1 MSNDTAER
9 FHSALD
15 TLVEEIKEDHHIL
28 AVILCGSLSYD
39 EVWEKSD
46 IDLHVVSTDD
56 RKNNLRTIALS
67 YDDINIH
74 TSIQTR
80 SEFKRELDASLRNSF
95 GHSLFAHAKLLFS
108 RDPTIDDMLTNLQK
122 FGRYDLQLQVMSSA
136 SMALYG
142 WYKARKWFEIKDDLP
157 YTKTWILQMARSLA
171 EVEVSRANEL
181 VDREALVRALE
192 LNPDL
197 YKPMYTDLFSGHT
210 DRERVGNA
218 LDMFE
223 TWVAEHT
230 HELFSPIL
238 DYLKSTG
245 GEPQSVT
252 QITHYFRRN
261 YNVDHVLIA
270 CEWLSDLGV
279 IEKASTPVKLT
290 VQSQIEVEELAFFMN

>member
-46 IDLHVVSTDD
+46 IDLHVISTDD
-56 RKNNLRTIALS
+56 RKNNLRTLALS

-108 RDPTIDDMLTNLQK
+108 RDSTIDDMLTNLQK

-157 YTKTWILQMARSLA
+157 YTTLWILQMVRSLA
-171 EVEVSRANEL
+171 EIEVSWANEL

-197 YKPMYTDLFSGHT
+197 YKPMYTDLLSGPI
-210 DRERVGNA
+210 DRVRVGNA
-218 LDMFE
+218 LDKFE
-223 TWVAEHT
+223 TWVSEHT
-230 HELFSPIL
+230 YELFSPIL

-270 CEWLSDLGV
+270 CEWLSDLGI

-290 VQSQIEVEELAFFMN
+290 VQSQVDVEELAFFMN

>member
-46 IDLHVVSTDD
+46 IDLHVISTDD

-197 YKPMYTDLFSGHT
+197 YKPMYTDLFSGPA

-290 VQSQIEVEELAFFMN
+290 VQSQVEVEELAFFMN

>member
-9 FHSALD
+9 FHTALD

-46 IDLHVVSTDD
+46 IDLHVISTDD
-56 RKNNLRTIALS
+56 RKNNLRTLALS

-197 YKPMYTDLFSGHT
+197 YKPMYTDLFSGPT

-290 VQSQIEVEELAFFMN
+290 VQSQVEVEELAFFMN

>member
-1 MSNDTAER
+1 MTNDTAER

-46 IDLHVVSTDD
+46 IDLHVISTDD
-56 RKNNLRTIALS
+56 RKNNLRTLALS

-95 GHSLFAHAKLLFS
+95 EHSLFAHAKLLFS
-108 RDPTIDDMLTNLQK
+108 RDPTIDDMLNNLQK

-157 YTKTWILQMARSLA
+157 YTKLWILQMVRSLA
-171 EVEVSRANEL
+171 EIEVSWANEL

-197 YKPMYTDLFSGHT
+197 YKPMYTDLLSGHS
-210 DRERVGNA
+210 DRVRVGNA
-218 LDMFE
+218 LDKFE
-223 TWVAEHT
+223 TWVSEHT
-230 HELFSPIL
+230 YELFSPIL

-290 VQSQIEVEELAFFMN
+290 VQSQVEVEELAFFMN

>member
-46 IDLHVVSTDD
+46 IDLHVISTDD

-74 TSIQTR
+74 TSIQSR

-95 GHSLFAHAKLLFS
+95 EHSLFAHAKLLFS

-197 YKPMYTDLFSGHT
+197 YKPMYTDLFSGPT

-238 DYLKSTG
+238 NYLKSTG

-290 VQSQIEVEELAFFMN
+290 VQSQVEVEELAFFMN